1 MHPLFQTTLSA
12 SLLAL
17 SLSAHAAKTTIDFD
31 NFNLHGE
38 QYLAVNN
45 GYAGLNWNNFG
56 VINGSDD
63 SLAGTGYD
71 YGTVSGLH
79 AAYNE
84 RGDDASFSSTSSF
97 KLVSLFLTAAWS
109 PSTVEFYGYHG
120 NTLSQQMVVDTNQQ
134 SPVLVHFNW
143 SGIDQVRMHVR
154 GYNYGRQQVLDN
166 IKLDF
171 TPAAPVPEPE
181 TYAMLLAGLGLLGY
195 TRRRKRQAQAR
206 T

>member
-1 MHPLFQTTLSA
+1 MHPLFKTTVSA
-12 SLLAL
+12 GLLAL

-31 NFNLHGE
+31 NFDLHGE
-38 QYLAVNN
+38 QYTAINN

-56 VINGSDD
+56 VIHGGNDN
-63 SLAGTGYD
+63 SLADTGYD
-71 YGTVSGLH
+71 YGTVSGVN

-97 KLVSLFLTAAWS
+97 KLYSLFLTAAWN

-120 NTLSQQMVVDTNQQ
+120 NTLSQQLVVDTNQL

-143 SGIDQVRMHVR
+143 SDIDQVRMHVR
-154 GYNYGRQQVLDN
+154 GNNFTRQQVVDN
-166 IKLDF
+166 IKLEF

-195 TRRRKRQAQAR
+195 TQRRKARAR